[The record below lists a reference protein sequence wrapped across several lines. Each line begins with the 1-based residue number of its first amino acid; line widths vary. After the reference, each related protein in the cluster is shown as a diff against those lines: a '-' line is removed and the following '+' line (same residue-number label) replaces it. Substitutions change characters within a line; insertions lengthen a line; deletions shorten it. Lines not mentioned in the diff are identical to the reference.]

1 MDLNPIITLAQAATE
16 SAPKAASAAAPAS
29 GPLNI
34 VFQVVLFLS
43 ILLALVLVVVIYITG
58 KGDAM
63 SGGGGGVRTN
73 FKGKASF
80 DDKISQYVLYMGVGF
95 MGMMVLC
102 DWLLHQIS

>member
-1 MDLNPIITLAQAATE
+1 MDLNPIITLAQAAAE
-16 SAPKAASAAAPAS
+16 AAPKAAPAAPAA
-29 GPLNI
+29 GPLNV

-43 ILLALVLVVVIYITG
+43 ILLALVLVAVIFITG

-80 DDKISQYVLYMGVGF
+80 DDRISQYVLYMGVGF
-95 MGMMVLC
+95 MGMMILC

>member
-1 MDLNPIITLAQAATE
+1 MDPNLFFILAQAATE
-16 SAPKAASAAAPAS
+16 TAPQAAAPAPAS

-43 ILLALVLVVVIYITG
+43 IFLALVLVAVIFITG

-63 SGGGGGVRTN
+63 SGGGGVRTN

-80 DDKISQYVLYMGVGF
+80 DDKISQYVLYMGLSF
-95 MGMMVLC
+95 MGMMILC
-102 DWLLHQIS
+102 DWLLHQIT